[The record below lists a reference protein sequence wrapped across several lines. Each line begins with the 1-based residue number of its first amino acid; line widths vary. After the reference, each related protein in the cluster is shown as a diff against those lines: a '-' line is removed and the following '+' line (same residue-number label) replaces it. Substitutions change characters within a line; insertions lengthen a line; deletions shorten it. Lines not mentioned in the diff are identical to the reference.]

1 MSSRYKIVVLTRK
14 LHADLA
20 HDKLSCVNTNCLV
33 LEIESDWES
42 YRGCL
47 YSLSYAHILCK
58 KELQN
63 SSMLYFRKCF
73 AEENTERNT
82 VLELK
87 CVFLFA
93 YELERIK

>member
-1 MSSRYKIVVLTRK
+1 MVVLTRK

-33 LEIESDWES
+33 LEMESDWES

-47 YSLSYAHILCK
+47 YSLSYAHILRK

-63 SSMLYFRKCF
+63 SSILYFRKCL
-73 AEENTERNT
+73 AEENTERSI
-82 VLELK
+82 VLE
-87 CVFLFA
+87 
-93 YELERIK
+93 

>member
-1 MSSRYKIVVLTRK
+1 MVVLTRK

-33 LEIESDWES
+33 LEMESDWES

-47 YSLSYAHILCK
+47 YSLSYAHILWKK

-63 SSMLYFRKCF
+63 STMCCFRKCF
-73 AEENTERNT
+73 AEENTERNI
-82 VLELK
+82 VLELN
-87 CVFLFA
+87 A
-93 YELERIK
+93 YFYLLVNLKE